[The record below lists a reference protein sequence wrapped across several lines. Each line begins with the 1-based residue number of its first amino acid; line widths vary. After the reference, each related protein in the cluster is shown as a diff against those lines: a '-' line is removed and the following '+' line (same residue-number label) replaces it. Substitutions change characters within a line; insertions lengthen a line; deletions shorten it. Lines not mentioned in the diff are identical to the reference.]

1 MHIYE
6 YLRKTIQS
14 PFWVLVFLSSPLT
27 AHSAE
32 LLMIEEPGCIYCA
45 RFNREIGPAY
55 PNTDEGKLAPLRRLQ
70 LADPWPSALS
80 LVKKATVTPTFILV
94 ENGKEVERLVG
105 YPGDEHFWFLLG
117 QMLEKL

>member
-1 MHIYE
+1 MQNYE
-6 YLRKTIQS
+6 YIKPMIRSFLLAFI
-14 PFWVLVFLSSPLT
+14 VLVLPLPSH
-27 AHSAE
+27 AAE
-32 LLMIEEPGCIYCA
+32 LLMVEEPGCVYCA

-70 LADPWPSALS
+70 IADPLPIGLES
-80 LVKKATVTPTFILV
+80 VRKATVTPTFILV
-94 ENGKEVERLVG
+94 HQGVEIDRLVG